1 MTSFGIWSLLPP
13 LAALGLA
20 LWKKQIYAALLLG
33 VWMGWW
39 VVEGWNP
46 IAATGSTVTSIVAVF
61 HDVGNTRILLYSL
74 LVGSVLT
81 LISAT
86 GGVEGFV
93 IRVSDRRWVTNR
105 RQAQMVPFLLGV
117 LITVESSIT
126 ALVAGTVGRPLTDRY
141 RVSREKLA
149 YVCDSTSAPVCI
161 LVPFNGWGALV
172 IGLLAVQGVANPVA
186 VLLASIRWNIYPML
200 AILLVLAT
208 ILTGWEIGPMRTA
221 ERRAREEGKL
231 LADGAKP
238 MVAEEVLTTT
248 PLPGIQPR
256 ALYLV
261 LPVVT
266 MVGAIVAGI
275 LITGRRGSSP
285 DAGLWEMIQASSG
298 STAVLWAVL
307 ASLAVLTV
315 IALGP
320 CRMSGRVF
328 MDLVFK
334 GMGGMIPVVS
344 LLLLA
349 FALGGVVREL
359 GTGAYVAGIIGG
371 AGSTKVAVA
380 GSFVLASFMAFAT
393 GTSWGTFALMV
404 PIAVPLAA
412 AQGGSLPFHGFG
424 VGSHGPRANP
434 DPLRPPR
441 WGGRSPF
448 LSDCGLTGRP
458 PAKQEDLRA
467 GINPAPT
474 NTVVGE
480 GFIPSLWWITGWKKR
495 SRYLGYSNFP
505 SCSRISASMG
515 ASVLV
520 PSSSACGS
528 KAEPVIAKTTPSP
541 DSGCTQT
548 PARSP

>member
-1 MTSFGIWSLLPP
+1 MTTFGIWSLLPP

-20 LWKKQIYAALLLG
+20 LWKKQIYPALLLG
-33 VWMGWW
+33 VWMGWL

-46 IAATGSTVTSIVAVF
+46 IAATGSTVNSIVAVF
-61 HDVGNTRILLYSL
+61 QDVGNTRILLYSL

-86 GGVEGFV
+86 GGVQGFV
-93 IRVSDRRWVTNR
+93 DWVSERRWVTNR
-105 RQAQMVPFLLGV
+105 RQAQMLPFLLGI

-149 YVCDSTSAPVCI
+149 YICDSTSAPVCI

-172 IGLLAVQGVANPVA
+172 IGLLAVQDVANPVA
-186 VLLASIRWNIYPML
+186 VLLGSIRWNIYPML
-200 AILLVLAT
+200 AILLVLVT
-208 ILTGWEIGPMRTA
+208 ILTGWEIGPMRSA
-221 ERRAREEGKL
+221 ERRALKEGKL
-231 LADGAKP
+231 LADDAQP
-238 MVAEEVLTTT
+238 MVSEEVLTVN
-248 PLPGIQPR
+248 PHPGIRPR
-256 ALYLV
+256 ALYLI

-275 LITGRRGSSP
+275 LITGKRGSP
-285 DAGLWEMIQASSG
+285 ADAGLWEMIEASSG

-320 CRMSGRVF
+320 CRMPGKDF
-328 MDLVFK
+328 MTLLFK

-349 FALGGVVREL
+349 FALGMVVREL
-359 GTGAYVAGIIGG
+359 GTGAYVAGIISG
-371 AGSTKVAVA
+371 AGDAKVAVA

-412 AQGGSLPFHGFG
+412 AQGGELTLYLAAVLGGGVFG
-424 VGSHGPRANP
+424 DHC
-434 DPLRPPR
+434 
-441 WGGRSPF
+441 SPI
-448 LSDCGLTGRP
+448 SDTTIISSM
-458 PAKQEDLRA
+458 A
-467 GINPAPT
+467 
-474 NTVVGE
+474 
-480 GFIPSLWWITGWKKR
+480 
-495 SRYLGYSNFP
+495 
-505 SCSRISASMG
+505 SASDHMDHVRTQIPYALLGG
-515 ASVLV
+515 AVTLV
-520 PSSSACGS
+520 IYLIIS
-528 KAEPVIAKTTPSP
+528 
-541 DSGCTQT
+541 
-548 PARSP
+548 